1 VKNEILFVV
10 VLVENKHIWIK
21 KAAGLGITEFM
32 MRYMAWLSLKDDRL
46 RGTQMCIVT
55 GPRIDLAITL
65 IDRMKTLFNEKDLL
79 SFNDKETV
87 IEIND
92 IKIEAF
98 PSHHLDAMR
107 GLTNVSFILL
117 DEADF
122 GFFSSRP
129 TTRY

>member
-32 MRYMAWLSLKDDRL
+32 MRHMAWLSLKDDRL

-98 PSHHLDAMR
+98 PSHHLDAMI
-107 GLTNVSFILL
+107 GL
-117 DEADF
+117 
-122 GFFSSRP
+122 P
-129 TTRY
+129 